1 MSMIRVLI
9 ADDRPQVRESLQA
22 LLETQEGMVVVGLAR
37 DGREAVS
44 QAKVL
49 QPSVILMD
57 LEMPAMDGLAATSL
71 LKART
76 PAPGIIVLTMH
87 EQPWAEMRARSAG
100 ADAFIGKSARPE
112 VLVQAIRRLAAAAP
126 APPETG

>member
-1 MSMIRVLI
+1 MSLIRVLI

-22 LLETQEGMVVVGLAR
+22 LLETQEGIVVVGLAR

-57 LEMPAMDGLAATSL
+57 LEMPAMDGLTATSL

-76 PAPGIIVLTMH
+76 PSPRIIVLTMH
-87 EQPWAEMRARSAG
+87 DEPWARQRAADAG
-100 ADAFIGKSARPE
+100 ADALISKSAGSE
-112 VLVQAIRRLAAAAP
+112 TLLQAIQNVAVAGRP
-126 APPETG
+126 